1 MEYLDQ
7 SCSMEPVVYLQL
19 MKGMYHNRFRKNMLT
34 GPTTC
39 VWMLLDDQPRLK
51 VNLEHVQF
59 FVPNESGSC
68 WDIGSNTL
76 SSNFDH
82 VTETFL
88 VNIAGH
94 TTSGSIYVRDDG
106 YISTISRTCYGNLGW
121 GSNPTKKLC
130 RSARISEQN
139 NNT

>member
-34 GPTTC
+34 GPTNC
-39 VWMLLDDQPRLK
+39 VWMLLDDQPSLT
-51 VNLEHVQF
+51 VYLEHAQF

-82 VTETFL
+82 VTGTFL
-88 VNIAGH
+88 GKIAGH

-106 YISTISRTCYGNLGW
+106 YISTISRTCYRNLG
-121 GSNPTKKLC
+121 
-130 RSARISEQN
+130 
-139 NNT
+139 